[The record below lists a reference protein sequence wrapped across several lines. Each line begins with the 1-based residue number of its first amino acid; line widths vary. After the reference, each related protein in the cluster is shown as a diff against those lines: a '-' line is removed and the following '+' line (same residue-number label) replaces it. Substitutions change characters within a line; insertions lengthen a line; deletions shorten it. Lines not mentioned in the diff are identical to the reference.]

1 MGGSFCLA
9 GAFGLPS
16 AFQAGRVGGFT
27 AALQRFGIGRLA
39 AVLGVAA
46 GVAAVLVALMLRVGQ
61 SPDALLYSGLDLKE
75 ASEVTSA
82 LDQAGIKYASRG
94 DGSTIMVNRDDVG
107 TARMSI
113 ASKGLVTSGSVGY
126 ELFDNQSV
134 LGQTEFQQNLNEK
147 RALEGELARTILGYQ
162 GISTAKVLIALPRR
176 EMFASEAGE
185 PTAAVVVG
193 VGARGLT
200 GDQVE
205 AIRSVVASAVPGLKP
220 TRVTVS
226 DTSNRTLASGSDETG
241 FSASTARDAQAQTE
255 SQLQARIKD
264 IVEGVVGAGNARV
277 QVTAEIDRARST
289 TQEQRFD
296 PDGQVVRSTSTNGSE
311 STDTSGDPAGGAT
324 ATNNI
329 PGGAPPVATPAGASE
344 KASTETTNYEISNTS
359 TTTVKEAGDVKKLA
373 VAVAIDGVWTPAADG
388 KGEPT
393 YAARPAAD
401 IQKIDALVKAAIG
414 FNAERGDLVTVEQAR
429 FSRDASALG
438 GTEAKSS
445 MFDFGKNDIM
455 RGVELLVLLVTGLLL
470 IFFVL
475 RPLLK
480 TAQGSGGVPAMAGV
494 GAGGV
499 PVTMLE
505 TSEVGGIAG
514 QLTGPGGE
522 IDQRLDIARVQGQ
535 VKASSVRRVADF
547 VDKHPDES
555 ASILRNWV
563 HEG

>member
-1 MGGSFCLA
+1 M
-9 GAFGLPS
+9 
-16 AFQAGRVGGFT
+16 GGFT

-46 GVAAVLVALMLRVGQ
+46 GVTAVLIALMLRVGQ
-61 SPDALLYSGLDLKE
+61 QPDALLYSGLDLKE
-75 ASEVTSA
+75 AGEITSA

-107 TARMSI
+107 TARMMVN
-113 ASKGLVTSGSVGY
+113 SKGLVTTGSVGY
-126 ELFDNQSV
+126 ELFDSQSV

-162 GISTAKVLIALPRR
+162 GVSTAKVLIALPRR

-200 GDQVE
+200 GAQVE
-205 AIRSVVASAVPGLKP
+205 AIRNVVASAVPGMKP
-220 TRVTVS
+220 ERVTVS
-226 DTSNRTLASGSDETG
+226 DTSNRTLAAGSEG
-241 FSASTARDAQAQTE
+241 GQFSAASSQDAKNTTE

-277 QVTAEIDRARST
+277 QVTADIDHSRST
-289 TQEQRFD
+289 TQEQKFD

-311 STDTSGDPAGGAT
+311 STDTTGDPAGGAT

-329 PGGAPPVATPAGASE
+329 PGGAPPVTTPAGSAE
-344 KASTETTNYEISNTS
+344 KANTETTNYEISNTT
-359 TTTVKEAGDVKKLA
+359 TTTVKEPGEVKKLA
-373 VAVAIDGVWTPAADG
+373 VSVAVDGKWTPAADG

-393 YAARPAAD
+393 YAARPAAE
-401 IQKIDALVKAAIG
+401 IAQIKSLVAAAVGID
-414 FNAERGDLVTVEQAR
+414 ETRGDKIEVLNVP
-429 FSRDASALG
+429 FSRDASAMG
-438 GTEAKSS
+438 GAEAKSS
-445 MFDFGKNDIM
+445 LFDFNKNDIM

-480 TAQGSGGVPAMAGV
+480 AAQGGGSGGMGGQLA

-499 PVTMLE
+499 PTTMLE
-505 TSEVGGIAG
+505 TTEMGGVAG
-514 QLTGPGGE
+514 HLAGPKTE
-522 IDQRLDIARVQGQ
+522 IEQRLDIARVQGQ
-535 VKASSVRRVADF
+535 VKASSVKKVAEF

-555 ASILRNWV
+555 AAILRSWV